1 MADLTSYPAGTAAQD
16 TLLIGTQVNVP
27 QADGTKR
34 NLTRN
39 FSISNVASLINTG
52 FDGGYKVYT
61 ALLTQAGNTA
71 ADIPIATIMQNTLG
85 GTIAWTRTG
94 AGAYTATISDALF
107 TLNKTMVFINGGS
120 ATATANIEWASP
132 TTTTITIDTTA
143 DSVLTGGSLEIRV
156 YA

>member
-16 TLLIGTQVNVP
+16 TLLIGTQVNVL

-39 FSISNVASLINTG
+39 FSISDVASLINTG

-61 ALLTQAGNTA
+61 ALLTQAGA
-71 ADIPIATIMQNTLG
+71 AAPVATVLQNTTG
-85 GTIAWTRTG
+85 GTIVWSKTG
-94 AGAYTATISDALF
+94 TGAYTATISDSLF

-120 ATATANIEWASP
+120 ATSTANIEWASP
-132 TTTTITIDTTA
+132 TRTTVTLDTTA
-143 DSVLTGGSLEIRV
+143 DSVLTGASLEIRI
-156 YA
+156 YS

>member
-16 TLLIGTQVNVP
+16 TLLIGTQVNVL

-39 FSISNVASLINTG
+39 FSISDVASLINTG

-61 ALLTQAGNTA
+61 ALLTQAGA
-71 ADIPIATIMQNTLG
+71 AAPVATVLQNTTG
-85 GTIAWTRTG
+85 GTIVWSKTG
-94 AGAYTATISDALF
+94 TGAYTATISDSLF

-120 ATATANIEWASP
+120 ATSTANIEWASP
-132 TTTTITIDTTA
+132 TRTTVTLDTAA
-143 DSVLTGGSLEIRV
+143 DSVLTGASLEIRIYV
-156 YA
+156 

>member
-16 TLLIGTQVNVP
+16 TLLIGTQVNVL

-39 FSISNVASLINTG
+39 FSISDVASLINTG

-61 ALLTQAGNTA
+61 ALLTQAGA
-71 ADIPIATIMQNTLG
+71 AAPVATILQNTTG
-85 GTIAWTRTG
+85 GTIAWSKTG
-94 AGAYTATISDALF
+94 TGAYTATISDSLF

-120 ATATANIEWASP
+120 ATSTANIEWRKS
-132 TTTTITIDTTA
+132 
-143 DSVLTGGSLEIRV
+143 
-156 YA
+156 Y